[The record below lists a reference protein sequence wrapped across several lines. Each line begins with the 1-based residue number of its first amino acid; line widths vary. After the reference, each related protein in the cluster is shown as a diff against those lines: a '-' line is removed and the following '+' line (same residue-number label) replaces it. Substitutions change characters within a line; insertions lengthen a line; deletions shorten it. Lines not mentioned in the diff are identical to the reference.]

1 MAIVGFP
8 DGTRVRASS
17 FSHRRVDDPERTF
30 GLYLDARWEP
40 TWPATVVDWED
51 FGLPENPDLAA
62 QQIAEAF
69 GRARGGELV
78 EVGCLGGSGRTG
90 TVLACMAVLAG
101 VPPTEAVAW
110 VRASYRP
117 EAVETADQE
126 AWVRWF
132 AQWVD
137 ARRRANPGDT
147 GPPS

>member
-1 MAIVGFP
+1 MAIIGFP

-17 FSHRRVDDPERTF
+17 ISDRCVHDPERTF

-40 TWPATVVDWED
+40 TWPATVIDWQD
-51 FGLPENPDLAA
+51 FGLPEDPELAA

-69 GRARGGELV
+69 GRAGRDGLV

-101 VPPTEAVAW
+101 VPPAQAVAW

-126 AWVRWF
+126 AWVQWF
-132 AQWVD
+132 AEWVD
-137 ARRRANPGDT
+137 AHPEASASHAGL
-147 GPPS
+147 G